1 MERYEVTVP
10 ILVSI
15 DRTEDSEVVVR
26 AVEIGTDWGGFLS
39 EAEEAG
45 GVWQLNCGTDGWGFD
60 QEVFDAARAA
70 VALKFTGGR

>member
-10 ILVSI
+10 ILVSVNR
-15 DRTEDSEVVVR
+15 DLEEVEVV
-26 AVEIGTDWGGFLS
+26 AVEIGTDWGGFFS
-39 EAEEAG
+39 EAEDAG
-45 GVWQLNCGTDGWGFD
+45 GVWQLDCGTDGWGFD